1 MIFKNIYTIII
12 YNNNLFIKI
21 MEQEVNKNIGNLLR
35 KLRKNKFIT
44 KSEMLRILNVS
55 SQQLNKYE
63 NGTNRISASKL
74 FVLLNELKI
83 SPNAFYNN
91 TNTYDNDDMMKL
103 IANYN
108 KILNQN
114 ARKGILELVCTIA
127 KSKI

>member
-1 MIFKNIYTIII
+1 
-12 YNNNLFIKI
+12 

-63 NGTNRISASKL
+63 NGINRISASKL

-91 TNTYDNDDMMKL
+91 INTYDNNDMIKL

-108 KILNQN
+108 KILNPDTK
-114 ARKGILELVCTIA
+114 RGILELVCSVA
-127 KSKI
+127 KIKI